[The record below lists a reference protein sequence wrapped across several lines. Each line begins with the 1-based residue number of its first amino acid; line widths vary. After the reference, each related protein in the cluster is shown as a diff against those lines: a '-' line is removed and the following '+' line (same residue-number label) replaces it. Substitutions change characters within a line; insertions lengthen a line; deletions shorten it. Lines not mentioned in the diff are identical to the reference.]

1 LVVEVPAQDRAAKE
15 TSALIEACTTG
26 LRGGRCELTQNRDLE
41 SGSAVA
47 IISWRGEQRLGALVE
62 VGQQREQGAVWRSQE
77 LDFKPEDQRVER
89 FRALGFAIAA
99 LFRGTTPEAG
109 KSASPATKG
118 LPPSQAQAQAA
129 IEPKPGARQ
138 EQLGLGAGDPQSPAD
153 AAARAFVPSRSA
165 RLWISA
171 GPSAQYGPELRAWR
185 YGGQLQVA
193 AGPPRFPGFLSVSAG
208 YAQGGDLAGV
218 SLGWSALGL
227 GLGLRT
233 PLTPNFELRGAARGL
248 LVNVSGRAS
257 EGTRTSQQSVWM
269 PGVGLVL
276 ELELHGSGALGLALA
291 GEAQRSAGDV
301 PIQKHDRP
309 VANVGKT
316 ALGAALTL
324 EVRLFQESSTQR

>member
-47 IISWRGEQRLGALVE
+47 IISWRGDQRLGALVE

-99 LFRGTTPEAG
+99 LFRGTTPPAG
-109 KSASPATKG
+109 KSASPATKS
-118 LPPSQAQAQAA
+118 LPPSQGQAQVAT
-129 IEPKPGARQ
+129 EPKPGRQ
-138 EQLGLGAGDPQSPAD
+138 EPLGLGAGDLQSPAD
-153 AAARAFVPSRSA
+153 AAARTFVPSRSA

-171 GPSAQYGPELRAWR
+171 GPSALYGPELRAWR

-193 AGPPRFPGFLSVSAG
+193 AGPPRFPGFLSVSGG
-208 YAQGGDLAGV
+208 YAQGGDTAGV
-218 SLGWSALGL
+218 SLSWSALGL
-227 GLGLRT
+227 GLGLRA
-233 PLTPNFELRGAARGL
+233 PLAPNFELRGAARGL
-248 LVNVSGRAS
+248 LVNVSGRVS

-291 GEAQRSAGDV
+291 GEVQRSAGDV

-324 EVRLFQESSTQR
+324 EVRLSQESSTQR